1 MEHVGIGSD
10 RDHRFIDLTPE
21 YIAELKAEQGANLN
35 EADLPWFMP
44 DLNGPR
50 RMETIW
56 DGLKGRGLSDD
67 ELEKVMGG
75 NVRRIYSET
84 IG

>member
-1 MEHVGIGSD
+1 MQS
-10 RDHRFIDLTPE
+10 RRSFILTPE

-56 DGLKGRGLSDD
+56 DGLKARGLSDD

-75 NVRRIYSET
+75 NVRRIYEET

>member
-1 MEHVGIGSD
+1 MSNRDCPGEVCESAAYRHRGSAESVSD
-10 RDHRFIDLTPE
+10 DTFCERAIRRRRD
-21 YIAELKAEQGANLN
+21 
-35 EADLPWFMP
+35 M
-44 DLNGPR
+44 PR

-56 DGLKGRGLSDD
+56 DGLKDRGLSDD

>member
-1 MEHVGIGSD
+1 
-10 RDHRFIDLTPE
+10 
-21 YIAELKAEQGANLN
+21 
-35 EADLPWFMP
+35 MP

-56 DGLKGRGLSDD
+56 AGLKGRDLSDD
-67 ELEKVMGG
+67 DVEKVMGG
-75 NVRRIYSET
+75 NVQRIYAET

>member
-1 MEHVGIGSD
+1 MGKE
-10 RDHRFIDLTPE
+10 
-21 YIAELKAEQGANLN
+21 AELKAEQGANLN
-35 EADLPWFMP
+35 EADLPWFMVE
-44 DLNGPR
+44 LNGPR

-67 ELEKVMGG
+67 DLEKIMGA
-75 NVRRIYSET
+75 NVRRIYTET